1 MERMRRL
8 TSLARWTAVWV
19 TLSVV
24 LSVVTPL
31 LKPAGLNMVCTATG
45 GMSLVDDDG
54 ENGSTVSH
62 CPMCCQAA
70 APAPSWAVLPAPI
83 ASLAYALTPARA
95 AVLAYLT
102 APPLPSRGP
111 PLIS

>member
-1 MERMRRL
+1 M
-8 TSLARWTAVWV
+8 

-24 LSVVTPL
+24 LSVVSPL
-31 LKPAGLNMVCTATG
+31 LKTAGLSMVCTASG
-45 GMSLVDDDG
+45 GVSLVDEDADG
-54 ENGSTVSH
+54 GSPVSH
-62 CPMCCQAA
+62 CPICCQAA

-83 ASLAYALTPARA
+83 ASLAYALTPVRA

-102 APPLPSRGP
+102 VPPLPSRGP